1 MGKTEVDIEG
11 ISSSHKAMFG
21 GAVEVMNRPSTVS
34 IVLSPAHHG
43 IRPTQFPQSILPTP
57 VVSPSQRRLYVLS
70 GWWSPSPS
78 CAGFG
83 ASNEA
88 FWVLRKLFLLV
99 NDLVE
104 RKEEDKEEVGCGGDG
119 KDPRKAKKKD
129 RKKEKNR
136 KVIDSS

>member
-1 MGKTEVDIEG
+1 MGKTGVDIEG

-70 GWWSPSPS
+70 GWSPSPS

-104 RKEEDKEEVGCGGDG
+104 RKEEDKEEVECGGGGDG
-119 KDPRKAKKKD
+119 KDPRKAKKKK
-129 RKKEKNR
+129 RQKKEKTE
-136 KVIDSS
+136 K